1 MASGYADIMDV
12 DAEREGQ
19 QKTMDPS
26 SRADKLKARLYSYAP
41 VMAPPQTNSLQFRG
55 VTKAQARR
63 MQNPFGPKVEPL
75 VRVLVVFFVNAS
87 LTFR

>member
-12 DAEREGQ
+12 DAERDGQ
-19 QKTMDPS
+19 AKTMDPG

-41 VMAPPQTNSLQFRG
+41 MMAQPQTNSLQFRG
-55 VTKAQARR
+55 VTKSQARR

-75 VRVLVVFFVNAS
+75 VRMINM
-87 LTFR
+87 